1 MKDQN
6 IRNVLPAGI
15 KFYPDLPR
23 KDKEELIGCKFVL
36 QDGKVI
42 DDWDGVFGTTK
53 FALLKLKLEDGQQF
67 TTLCG
72 GKAVVHQIEKL
83 LKFKKLPSVDGIWCF
98 LNKIANN
105 QGEYYLL
112 DWPEEPAEKEKEVE
126 PVTASG

>member
-6 IRNVLPAGI
+6 IRNILPAGI
-15 KFYPDLPR
+15 RFYPDLPR
-23 KDKEELIGCKFVL
+23 KDKEELIGAKFVL

-42 DDWDGVFGTTK
+42 DDWDSQFGTTK
-53 FALLKLKLEDGQQF
+53 FALLKLELEDGQQF

-72 GKAVVHQIEKL
+72 GKAVVRQIEKL
-83 LKFKKLPSVDGIWCF
+83 LKFRKLPGRIWCF
-98 LNKIANN
+98 LNKIASS

-112 DWPEEPAEKEKEVE
+112 DWPEEPVEKEKEVE